1 MATSVMSRWRGLRGR
16 LTRSINPPRRLK
28 FTREGRYFTGMTLL
42 VGFGAINTGNNLL
55 YLLLGMMLAL
65 IILSGILSESVLQK
79 LEVHRRLPERIF
91 AGQPALVELSLRNH
105 KRRAP
110 SLSIQVLEQI
120 EGIPEAERPAAYFMR
135 VDAASVEISQY
146 RFVYPRRGRWKIQ
159 GVEVATRFPFEL
171 FRKSRDLGEE
181 AQVVVYP
188 RPLEPPPLVGVAARP
203 QGDVRRHKVG
213 AGSDFYGMRDY
224 RQGDDVRDIHWKTS
238 ARRGQLILR
247 EFEEEEART
256 LALCLDH
263 RWRLAPGAPKEA
275 VDKHRDDIERSIG
288 VCAGLA
294 QELLA
299 RGYAVSLVTLEG
311 RTGAG
316 SGAGQLERILR
327 DLALLSLPGD
337 PEDKEAPA
345 LEQPRLVAQHGEH
358 CLLISAGGSDAPLV
372 GGTLL
377 RRVEV

>member
-1 MATSVMSRWRGLRGR
+1 
-16 LTRSINPPRRLK
+16 
-28 FTREGRYFTGMTLL
+28 MTLL

-65 IILSGILSESVLQK
+65 IILSGVLSESVLQK
-79 LEVHRRLPERIF
+79 LEVHRKLPGRIF
-91 AGQPALVELSLRNH
+91 AGQPALVELTLRNH

-110 SLSIQVLEQI
+110 SFSIQVLEQI
-120 EGIPEAERPAAYFMR
+120 DGIPEEERPAAYFMR
-135 VDAASVEISQY
+135 VDAGSTEVSQY
-146 RFVYPRRGRWKIQ
+146 RFVYPRRGRWRIE

-181 AQVVVYP
+181 GHVVVYP
-188 RPLEPPPLVGVAARP
+188 WPLEPPPLLGVAARP

-224 RQGDDVRDIHWKTS
+224 RMGDDVRDIHWKTS

-263 RWRLAPGAPKEA
+263 RWRLAPGAGAEEA
-275 VDKHRDDIERSIG
+275 RAHRDHLERCIG

-294 QELLA
+294 QDLLA

-316 SGAGQLERILR
+316 SGAGQLERVLR

-337 PEDKEAPA
+337 PEDEGAAA
-345 LEQPRLVAQHGEH
+345 LEQARLVAQHGEH
-358 CLLISAGGSDAPLV
+358 CLVISAGPSDVALV